1 MHCAA
6 SAGRKADDDPACAE
20 RHNQSS
26 SAGRTI
32 TQKTASIVL
41 HVGRALLQRAPRC
54 CAELANKNLLGELA
68 SDGQVALALE
78 CRDSALGIWVERSA

>member
-54 CAELANKNLLGELA
+54 CAELANNLLGELA